1 MAEGRYAGTHQ
12 ERNYIR
18 VPTRILDPSPIAVF
32 PQLSRVWERRYVW
45 SIEWDFRAKCH
56 PSGQQWTLR
65 VAPRICPVS

>member
-1 MAEGRYAGTHQ
+1 MAEDRYAGTHQ

-18 VPTRILDPSPIAVF
+18 VPTRILDPYPIAVF
-32 PQLSRVWERRYVW
+32 PRLERVWGRR
-45 SIEWDFRAKCH
+45 SIERVDFRVKCH